1 MILAVKYQK
10 AYCNDF
16 LTIQIC
22 ANLLPIPYAKALKF
36 GQITDLKANSV
47 EIRLGVGVYLSIFS
61 NTRGVKKCVFIS
73 ATESL
78 SMYLKNVLVYY

>member
-1 MILAVKYQK
+1 MIFSPSK
-10 AYCNDF
+10 F
-16 LTIQIC
+16 C